1 MSDHRAGHSR
11 SKQEDLLEP
20 QLVTT
25 DVLHG
30 PEAEQYFTNADRRI
44 MTGLRA
50 ACAYLGIP
58 APAYAQ
64 RRTPGPTPTNGVRA
78 AFRADHP
85 TPFST
90 ALAPRKPN
98 ASAETVAAA
107 MLRSGA

>member
-1 MSDHRAGHSR
+1 MDTQAIAI
-11 SKQEDLLEP
+11 D
-20 QLVTT
+20 QLN
-25 DVLHG
+25 G
-30 PEAEQYFTNADRRI
+30 PEAELYFTRADRRI

-64 RRTPGPTPTNGVRA
+64 RRIPGPTPANGIRA

-90 ALAPRKPN
+90 TLAPRKPN